1 MKVKYLFNTGKVLPK
16 DVYKENKYDEA
27 SEFQVT
33 VNKEYIVYGIT
44 TIKKYNWFLICDDTY
59 DGTYIYYPLYLP
71 CQLFTIIDGKI
82 SKYWLIKEGVD
93 EYDHGERIIKF
104 GFQELIEEEYFFGN
118 LVEGYK
124 REIKIFQD
132 YKRLIDAE

>member
-1 MKVKYLFNTGKVLPK
+1 MKVKCLFNTGKVLPK
-16 DVYKENKYDEA
+16 DVYKENRYDEA

-33 VNKEYIVYGIT
+33 INMEYIVYGIT

-71 CQLFTIIDGKI
+71 IHLFAIVDNQL
-82 SKYWLIKEGVD
+82 SRYWLIKEGIDHYDNNEKILQLGFKELLED
-93 EYDHGERIIKF
+93 EF
-104 GFQELIEEEYFFGN
+104 FFGN

-132 YKRLIDAE
+132 YKRLMDAE